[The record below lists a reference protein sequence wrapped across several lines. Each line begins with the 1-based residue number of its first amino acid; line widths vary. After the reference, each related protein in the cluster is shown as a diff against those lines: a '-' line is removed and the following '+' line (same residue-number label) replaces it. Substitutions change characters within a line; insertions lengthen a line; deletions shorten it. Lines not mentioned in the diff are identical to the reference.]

1 MGVLHCQSSTPVFYR
16 QSPVLYRQSP
26 VLYRQS
32 PVLYSQS
39 PVSATMTP
47 VLVLL
52 LTILSLSQGQE
63 DPMDDLPDVDPID
76 DLPDDL
82 PEDLPDDLPED
93 EPDVEELEMEAFD
106 VCQNDEEEGLTWD
119 EVKAC
124 EEMYG
129 PMLID
134 QGITLPTEEDFHASD
149 LNKDGILLF
158 QEWEDWV
165 EMVNG
170 E

>member
-1 MGVLHCQSSTPVFYR
+1 MGVLHCQSSTPVF
-16 QSPVLYRQSP
+16 
-26 VLYRQS
+26 YRQS

-63 DPMDDLPDVDPID
+63 DPMDDLPDGDPID
-76 DLPDDL
+76 
-82 PEDLPDDLPED
+82 DLPDDLPED

-119 EVKAC
+119 EVNAC

-129 PMLID
+129 PMLTD

-149 LNKDGILLF
+149 LNK
-158 QEWEDWV
+158 
-165 EMVNG
+165 
-170 E
+170 